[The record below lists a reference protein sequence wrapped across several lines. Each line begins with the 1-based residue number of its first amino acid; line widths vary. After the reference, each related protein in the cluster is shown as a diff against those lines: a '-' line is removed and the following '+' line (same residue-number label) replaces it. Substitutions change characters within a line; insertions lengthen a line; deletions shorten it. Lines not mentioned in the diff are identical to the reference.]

1 LAVVG
6 KRDTLGDLAGDAR
19 ALAGGPF
26 GVLDHGTHVTL
37 YRHGIDGS
45 VAAHRID
52 HAANLRTL
60 AQLGCDRVLAL
71 GSVGSLHRNLGVG
84 SFVAPDDFIAL
95 DQRPVSIAD
104 DDGQHVVPGF
114 TPTWRAR
121 VLDTWRGVDAEP
133 IVDGGVYWQVNGPR
147 FETPAEIRLLAGFAD
162 LVGMTLASE
171 CVAANQL
178 DLDYAAVCIVDNLAN
193 GVGDAPLTPTEYE
206 QGAAANATRL
216 ARVLTA
222 IVPQLAA

>member
-1 LAVVG
+1 LAVIG
-6 KRDTLGDLAGDAR
+6 KHQTLGAPAPDAR
-19 ALAGGPF
+19 VPAGEPL

-52 HAANLRTL
+52 HTANVRAL
-60 AQLGCDRVLAL
+60 AQLACDRVLAL
-71 GSVGSLHRNLGVG
+71 GAVGSLRRDLGVG

-95 DQRPVSIAD
+95 DQRPVSTTGD
-104 DDGQHVVPGF
+104 EGQHVVPGF
-114 TPTWRAR
+114 TATWRAR

-147 FETPAEIRLLAGFAD
+147 FETAAEIRLLAGLAD
-162 LVGMTLASE
+162 LVGMTVASE

-178 DLDYAAVCIVDNLAN
+178 GLEYAAVCIVDNLAN

-206 QGAAANATRL
+206 RGATANA
-216 ARVLTA
+216 ARVARTLTA
-222 IVPQLAA
+222 VVPPLAG